1 MALVPADN
9 VVADADG
16 LGLKTGAEA
25 ENTTFPPETCSWVEE
40 MV

>member
-16 LGLKTGAEA
+16 LGLNTGAEA
-25 ENTTFPPETCSWVEE
+25 EYITFPPDTWS
-40 MV
+40 